1 MEALS
6 MAAFRPMLAALI
18 LGSALIVHPAVAQS
32 GSSVSLTHTV
42 SVTVP
47 PRVKVQIGTVAPARR
62 AIVASPIHNDALAVS
77 VSATQSWILSIG
89 SANDSQVQWS
99 TDLTSGFVTVARED
113 ARIASGEMSQTP
125 AAAILYLRSA
135 AAGKV
140 RDSSG
145 IEGSDA
151 VVLTMVAP

>member
-1 MEALS
+1 

-18 LGSALIVHPAVAQS
+18 LGSSLIALPAAAQP

-42 SVTVP
+42 TVTVP
-47 PRVKVQIGTVAPARR
+47 PRVKVQIGAVAPAMR
-62 AIVASPIHNDALAVS
+62 AIVASPTHRDALAVS

-99 TDLTSGFVTVARED
+99 TDLASGFVTVARDD
-113 ARIASGEMSQTP
+113 ARVASGAISETP

-135 AAGKV
+135 AASKV
-140 RDSSG
+140 RETSG

-151 VVLTMVAP
+151 VILTMVAP